1 MERARTKNTQ
11 ANDNTTS
18 VSYLNLMKS
27 NLGLVLIISLVIFSI
42 SLIYAITTEDV
53 YRTSTVLKITEPQGE
68 SILGSEIFGS
78 GGSSTDRYI
87 ANEIEVMNN
96 RKIREKVAEVIIDSF
111 KQVGQT
117 DNYSL
122 LLNQNTSFLE
132 DEAPSLRSYKSLAGV
147 LVESVDITQKDG
159 LDFIEIIV
167 ESPSPTEAS
176 LIANTYANVYREYNL
191 LDSRKKLTKLKEYLE
206 EQKDEK
212 QNELIVAEDN
222 LRIHQA
228 QGGGIE
234 LGQQALTLIQTT
246 AQFEADRNRAYVEMN
261 IAKSNFDLLKQDLQA
276 RDGSLS
282 TWNQIQSAQPEI
294 ELLRKEIA
302 GVEIQKTKALSSGNS
317 GVNGSAIISQYDTR
331 IANLNNKLNTL
342 VGENQERLLTS
353 SPQELKQLT
362 QEVFQAQVQYEAAK
376 SQYSQ
381 LSGVIASY
389 EGKFNE
395 LPQQTLE
402 LARLQRK
409 KMAFEK
415 MFIALEEK
423 YQEAL
428 INEQSTPGNV
438 LILSDA
444 RAPGKPAKPNR
455 PLLAIMGLLLGF
467 GAAFGY
473 IFLKDY
479 FDKTVKTPDDIEREN
494 TNVLAWIP
502 KFERK
507 IDKSKKNAEIF
518 VGGSQE
524 TAAGES
530 YRSLR
535 TRIQFSK
542 ITDGAKSILITS
554 SAPQEGKTTVS
565 SNLAASFA
573 QSNKKTILLDCDLRI
588 PRVNE
593 VFGGQKSPGFTNYLF
608 KQASFE
614 DIVRKTDFENLYYIA
629 AGTIPTNPS
638 EILGSAQMKDFIE
651 KLKREFDV
659 VVIDSPPV
667 MTITDAE
674 ILSHIVDMTILVV
687 FAERTEVDWLV
698 ESTNQLTSH
707 GQKSFIGTVLN
718 NFDYNSGYRS
728 YNKYNHSKYY
738 TRVDKSKKKEWVE
751 S

>member
-1 MERARTKNTQ
+1 MERARTKNTR
-11 ANDNTTS
+11 ANENTTS
-18 VSYLNLMKS
+18 VNYLNLMKS

-42 SLIYAITTEDV
+42 SLIYAITTEDI

-68 SILGSEIFGS
+68 SILGADIFGG

-96 RKIREKVAEVIIDSF
+96 RNIREMVANVIIDSF

-122 LLNQNTSFLE
+122 LLNQSTSFLE
-132 DEAPSLRSYKSLAGV
+132 EEAPSLRSYKSLAGV
-147 LVESVDITQKDG
+147 LVENVEITQKDG

-222 LRIHQA
+222 LRIYQA

-234 LGQQALTLIQTT
+234 LGQQTLTLIQTT
-246 AQFEADRNRAYVEMN
+246 AQFEADKNRAYVEMN
-261 IAKSNFDLLKQDLQA
+261 IAKSNLDLLKQDLQA

-389 EGKFNE
+389 EGKINE

-402 LARLQRK
+402 LARLQRN
-409 KMAFEK
+409 KMAYEK
-415 MFIALEEK
+415 MFITLEEK

-455 PLLAIMGLLLGF
+455 PLLAIMGLFLGF

-494 TNVLAWIP
+494 TSVLAWIP

-518 VGGSQE
+518 VGGNQE

-651 KLKREFDV
+651 KLKREFDI

-698 ESTNQLTSH
+698 ESANQLTSH

>member
-1 MERARTKNTQ
+1 MKRE
-11 ANDNTTS
+11 
-18 VSYLNLMKS
+18 LNPMLFQE
-27 NLGLVLIISLVIFSI
+27 LVQ
-42 SLIYAITTEDV
+42 E
-53 YRTSTVLKITEPQGE
+53 Q
-68 SILGSEIFGS
+68 
-78 GGSSTDRYI
+78 
-87 ANEIEVMNN
+87 
-96 RKIREKVAEVIIDSF
+96 
-111 KQVGQT
+111 
-117 DNYSL
+117 L
-122 LLNQNTSFLE
+122 LE
-132 DEAPSLRSYKSLAGV
+132 PSLQEENR
-147 LVESVDITQKDG
+147 
-159 LDFIEIIV
+159 
-167 ESPSPTEAS
+167 P
-176 LIANTYANVYREYNL
+176 
-191 LDSRKKLTKLKEYLE
+191 KKFS
-206 EQKDEK
+206 Q
-212 QNELIVAEDN
+212 
-222 LRIHQA
+222 
-228 QGGGIE
+228 
-234 LGQQALTLIQTT
+234 
-246 AQFEADRNRAYVEMN
+246 
-261 IAKSNFDLLKQDLQA
+261 LLK
-276 RDGSLS
+276 RDGSLN
-282 TWNQIQSAQPEI
+282 TWNEIQSARPEI

-317 GVNGSAIISQYDTR
+317 GVNGSAIINQYDSR

-342 VGENQERLLTS
+342 VSENQERLLTS

-362 QEVFQAQVQYEAAK
+362 QEVFQAQVQYEGAK

-389 EGKFNE
+389 DSKFNQ

-409 KMAFEK
+409 KMAYEK
-415 MFIALEEK
+415 MFITLEEK

-444 RAPGKPAKPNR
+444 RTPGAPAKPNR
-455 PLLAIMGLLLGF
+455 PLLAIMGLFLGF

-614 DIVRKTDFENLYYIA
+614 DIVRKTDFENLFYIA

-651 KLKREFDV
+651 KLKNEFDI

-698 ESTNQLTSH
+698 ESANQLTSH